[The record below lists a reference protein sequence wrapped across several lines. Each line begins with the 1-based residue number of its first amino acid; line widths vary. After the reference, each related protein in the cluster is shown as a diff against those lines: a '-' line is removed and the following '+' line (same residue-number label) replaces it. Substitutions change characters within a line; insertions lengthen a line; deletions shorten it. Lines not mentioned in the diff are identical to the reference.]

1 MTATIC
7 TWIDLFTTYY
17 CVQFCEAKIVY
28 CVYHCCCLYIFKCEC
43 ATNKSI
49 TFELNLYLHS
59 SIVNLIWMDC
69 FMLQSCSYYLLQ
81 SQNETVN
88 EIILFSYVGTVFESG
103 YSTILGFETELVQ
116 YMPKL
121 LSFAGEI
128 YKHKSAKKILYHP
141 SISTNLYFVF
151 PI

>member
-1 MTATIC
+1 MYTVS
-7 TWIDLFTTYY
+7 TTVVAYTY
-17 CVQFCEAKIVY
+17 SSEY
-28 CVYHCCCLYIFKCEC
+28 

-49 TFELNLYLHS
+49 TFELNLCLHS